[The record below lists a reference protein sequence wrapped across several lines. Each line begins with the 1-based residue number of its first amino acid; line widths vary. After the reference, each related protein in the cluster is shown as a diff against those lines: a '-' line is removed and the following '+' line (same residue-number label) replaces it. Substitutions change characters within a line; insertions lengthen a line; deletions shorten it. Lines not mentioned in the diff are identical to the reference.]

1 LEPIRLAFY
10 PQSIHSIHTMKIEHK
25 SVMTVKI
32 TYAEATEAL
41 KVYQKDMLS
50 ELWSSCEKQPSFPE
64 NNLVEFMYRL
74 LEGPNSDWF
83 QDMIEKHG
91 IPWLDADG
99 ACGTVELIYVHP
111 HVFFSADV
119 LDQCD
124 KDTQFYIGNIDQNGE
139 FYGTMLD
146 NKKILDNF

>member
-1 LEPIRLAFY
+1 
-10 PQSIHSIHTMKIEHK
+10 MKIEHK

-50 ELWSSCEKQPSFPE
+50 ELWCFCAKEY
-64 NNLVEFMYRL
+64 NNLDFMYRL
-74 LEGPNSDWF
+74 LEGTNSDWF
-83 QDMIEKHG
+83 QDLIEKHG
-91 IPWLDADG
+91 ILWMDADG
-99 ACGTVELIYVHP
+99 ACGTIELIESYP
-111 HVFFSADV
+111 HVFISDDV

-124 KDTQFYIGNIDQNGE
+124 KDTQFYIGNVDQNGE

-146 NKKILDNF
+146 NKKILSNF

>member
-1 LEPIRLAFY
+1 
-10 PQSIHSIHTMKIEHK
+10 
-25 SVMTVKI
+25 MTVKI

-50 ELWSSCEKQPSFPE
+50 ELWSSSKGTPT
-64 NNLVEFMYRL
+64 LDFMFRL
-74 LEGPNSDWF
+74 LEGTDSDWF

-91 IPWLDADG
+91 ILWMDADG
-99 ACGTVELIYVHP
+99 ACGTIELIESYP
-111 HVFFSADV
+111 HVFISDDV

-124 KDTQFYIGNIDQNGE
+124 KDTQFYIGNVDQNGE

-146 NKKILDNF
+146 NKKILSNF

>member
-1 LEPIRLAFY
+1 
-10 PQSIHSIHTMKIEHK
+10 MKIEHK

-41 KVYQKDMLS
+41 KVYQKDMLN
-50 ELWSSCEKQPSFPE
+50 ELWFNELWCSCEKQPIFPE

-91 IPWLDADG
+91 ILWMDADG
-99 ACGTVELIYVHP
+99 ACGTIELIESYP
-111 HVFFSADV
+111 HVFFSDDV
-119 LDQCD
+119 LEQCD

-139 FYGTMLD
+139 FYGMMLD
-146 NKKILDNF
+146 NKKILSNF

>member
-1 LEPIRLAFY
+1 
-10 PQSIHSIHTMKIEHK
+10 
-25 SVMTVKI
+25 MTVKI

-50 ELWSSCEKQPSFPE
+50 ELWCFCAKEY
-64 NNLVEFMYRL
+64 NNLDFMFRL
-74 LEGPNSDWF
+74 LEGTNSDWF

-99 ACGTVELIYVHP
+99 ACGTIELIESYP
-111 HVFFSADV
+111 HVFISDDV

-139 FYGTMLD
+139 FYGMMLD
-146 NKKILDNF
+146 NKKILSNF